1 MRALQGFVTGS
12 WRSGELLVKEYAAP
26 MRVIDCDCGKTIQA
40 GSDEDLIKAVRAH
53 SDEAHAD
60 LALTDQQVQEMV
72 TERAYEASD
81 S

>member
-1 MRALQGFVTGS
+1 
-12 WRSGELLVKEYAAP
+12 

-60 LALTDQQVQEMV
+60 LGLTDQQVQDMV